1 MLKCDHFKILPVSV
15 HSSSEMK
22 ILILLHKLQAATVDY
37 NYSFG
42 QCFRERDI
50 QTKTDA
56 KKGCQGKESVVCFI
70 QQNKG

>member
-22 ILILLHKLQAATVDY
+22 IPILLHKLQAATVEY

-42 QCFRERDI
+42 QCY
-50 QTKTDA
+50 
-56 KKGCQGKESVVCFI
+56 
-70 QQNKG
+70 